1 MWHIISM
8 LAENGKLHD
17 FQEGR
22 INQLFIMLDNLVGH
36 VIHILE
42 SQRVPSYL
50 HLI

>member
-1 MWHIISM
+1 M

-22 INQLFIMLDNLVGH
+22 INHLFIMLDNLVGH
-36 VIHILE
+36 VLE
-42 SQRVPSYL
+42 SQQVPSYL